1 MADLLD
7 LLRSPLALVLVTLL
21 TYRAGIWLRTVS
33 GAHPLAQPALVA
45 IIGTAAWLVALGVD
59 HADYAEAATVI
70 SFWLAPATVALAI
83 PLHRQFSRLK
93 GVVLPLLL
101 GIPLG
106 AAASILIGYGAVHL
120 FGGDEQLALTMAP
133 KAATSPV
140 AIVLSEQVG
149 GIAPLTAVLA
159 ICVGI
164 LGAVAGP
171 TVLTLARVRDR
182 RARGIAMGN
191 VSHGIGTSRSLLDDE
206 TEGAFAGLS
215 MALSALA
222 TSLLLPVVLW
232 LL

>member
-1 MADLLD
+1 MGDLLD
-7 LLRSPLALVLVTLL
+7 LMRSPLALVLVTLL
-21 TYRAGIWLRTVS
+21 TYRFGLWLRERTQ
-33 GAHPLAQPALVA
+33 AHPLAQPALVA
-45 IIGTAAWLVALGVD
+45 IIGTAAWLLLVGVD
-59 HADYAEAATVI
+59 YEQYADAATVV
-70 SFWLAPATVALAI
+70 SFWLGPATVALAI
-83 PLHRQFSRLK
+83 PLHRQFSRLR

-101 GIPLG
+101 GVPLG
-106 AAASILIGYGAVHL
+106 AAASILIGYGLVHL
-120 FGGDEQLALTMAP
+120 LGGGEELALTMSP

-149 GIAPLTAVLA
+149 GLAPLTAVLA

-171 TVLTLARVRDR
+171 TVLTWARVRDR

-191 VSHGIGTSRSLLDDE
+191 VSHGIGTSRSLVDDE

-222 TSLLLPVVLW
+222 TSLLLPV
-232 LL
+232 LLLLF

>member
-1 MADLLD
+1 MSDLLEVV
-7 LLRSPLALVLVTLL
+7 RSPLALVLVTLL
-21 TYRAGIWLRTVS
+21 TYRGGLWLRTRT
-33 GAHPLAQPALVA
+33 GANPLAQPALVS
-45 IIGTAAWLVALGVD
+45 IVGTAAWLLLVGVEYE
-59 HADYAEAATVI
+59 AYAEAATVV
-70 SFWLAPATVALAI
+70 SFWLGPATVALAI
-83 PLHRQFSRLK
+83 PLHRQFSRLR

-101 GIPLG
+101 GVPLG
-106 AAASILIGYGAVHL
+106 AAASILIGYGVVAAL
-120 FGGDEQLALTMAP
+120 GGSEALALTMAP

-140 AIVLSEQVG
+140 SIVLSEQVG

-171 TVLTLARVRDR
+171 SVLTLARVRDR

-191 VSHGIGTSRSLLDDE
+191 VSHGIGTSRSLVDDE

-222 TSLLLPVVLW
+222 TSLLLP
-232 LL
+232 LLLLLL